1 MLQFRQMRNN
11 PEGGIPSGLLRHF
24 GGCFGIG
31 LRQPAASMVGVA
43 GEFFRLISPI
53 VSIVSLAV

>member
-1 MLQFRQMRNN
+1 
-11 PEGGIPSGLLRHF
+11 LLRHF

-31 LRQPAASMVGVA
+31 LRQPAASVVGVA